1 LHKTKTLYRAGSDFY
16 YIETIRGAE
25 VTGRLV
31 SRRTGVA
38 RDRHFAMGRLDETT
52 LQDFQTTE
60 AVVLQEAAGQDWDE
74 FRRLKNVAEAVREV
88 SRTERGH
95 RALLK
100 KPGGAGG

>member
-1 LHKTKTLYRAGSDFY
+1 MKTKTLYRAGSDFY

-31 SRRTGVA
+31 SRRTGVT
-38 RDRHFAMGRLDETT
+38 RDQHFAMGRLDETT

-60 AVVLQEAAGQDWDE
+60 TVSLHEATGQDWEE
-74 FRRLKNVAEAVREV
+74 FRRLKNVAEANKEV
-88 SRTERGH
+88 SRTEKGH

-100 KPGGAGG
+100 KKSVN